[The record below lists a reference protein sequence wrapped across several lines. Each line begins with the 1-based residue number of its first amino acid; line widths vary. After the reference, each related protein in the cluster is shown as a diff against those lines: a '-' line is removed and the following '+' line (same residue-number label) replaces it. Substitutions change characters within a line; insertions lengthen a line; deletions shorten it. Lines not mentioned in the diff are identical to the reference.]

1 MITFAIKLLIKVLK
15 YRRILCNGTKGNT
28 ARNQLHD
35 IHANF
40 SGGNVCLREK
50 NLPLQ
55 IGPHYS
61 IASPASKFRALP
73 KQTSERFEG
82 ALIIISAR
90 LPARASEGK
99 LLLNRFN
106 KPSNVYACNMWKR
119 SAAHWGFF
127 NLRGMYWDKRKGEK
141 FGVSYSFKLW
151 WHKSCWN
158 VSSKSFFANLKFISI
173 VSLSRSYVRLTKLK
187 F

>member
-1 MITFAIKLLIKVLK
+1 MSSWCKLFLLPVNIRQPIPSRIAFLLLDSICLREMITFAIKLLIKVLN

-90 LPARASEGK
+90 LPVRASEGK

-106 KPSNVYACNMWKR
+106 KPSKVYACNVWKKI
-119 SAAHWGFF
+119 SGS
-127 NLRGMYWDKRKGEK
+127 LRI
-141 FGVSYSFKLW
+141 L
-151 WHKSCWN
+151 
-158 VSSKSFFANLKFISI
+158 
-173 VSLSRSYVRLTKLK
+173 
-187 F
+187 

>member
-15 YRRILCNGTKGNT
+15 YRHILCNGTKENT

-35 IHANF
+35 IQANF
-40 SGGNVCLREK
+40 FGGNVCLREK
-50 NLPLQ
+50 SQPFQ

-82 ALIIISAR
+82 ALIIISVR
-90 LPARASEGK
+90 LLARASEGK

-106 KPSNVYACNMWKR
+106 KPSNVCACN
-119 SAAHWGFF
+119 
-127 NLRGMYWDKRKGEK
+127 
-141 FGVSYSFKLW
+141 V
-151 WHKSCWN
+151 
-158 VSSKSFFANLKFISI
+158 
-173 VSLSRSYVRLTKLK
+173 
-187 F
+187 